1 MLLFV
6 AILITPPLALAN
18 FVIKDR
24 DYQAVT
30 FVRNADD
37 EALYILDGRSGQ
49 MACFSYNPAQ
59 RTLVL
64 RDLKP
69 IMNAFAAIAN
79 AGPACRHELRMNRGF
94 WPPRPFAA
102 AFFRKGCFC

>member
-1 MLLFV
+1 MDKKSFTIGVLSLTAVLLFI
-6 AILITPPLALAN
+6 AILIMPPRASAN

-30 FVRNADD
+30 AAITAND
-37 EALYILDGRSGQ
+37 EALYILDARTGQ

-59 RTLVL
+59 RALVL

-69 IMNAFAAIAN
+69 VMNAFAAAAN
-79 AGPACRHELRMNRGF
+79 AGPPARR
-94 WPPRPFAA
+94 
-102 AFFRKGCFC
+102 